1 MSSQQASQEYL
12 ALEVECAD
20 PIRRVALLHEG
31 AARFTRE
38 AIRSIERRDFEQA
51 HNAFVRAKN
60 IILHFLSS
68 VPEADDSDLADSLRG
83 LLQFTYVKLVEGNV
97 RKDPRS
103 AQKALEVIR
112 LLGDGW
118 SALDAQRRPA
128 ADGERP
134 EGVAYLG

>member
-20 PIRRVALLHEG
+20 PVRRVALLHEG

-38 AIRSIERRDFEQA
+38 AIHHIERRDFEQA

-68 VPEADDSDLADSLRG
+68 VPEADDSDLADNLRS
-83 LLQFTYVKLVEGNV
+83 LLQFTYARLVDGNV
-97 RKDPRS
+97 RKNPRS
-103 AQKALEVIR
+103 AGEALQVIR
-112 LLGDGW
+112 LLGEGW
-118 SALDAQRRPA
+118 SALDAQRRAA

-134 EGVAYLG
+134 EGMAYLG